1 MSDRSDTQSSTMA
14 PVAQPERADPFDRLR
29 ASTPARVFLGRCG
42 AALPTRAMLEFQ
54 LAHAR
59 ARDAV
64 HDGFEPERVAAL
76 LPSSDVQIV
85 HSRAIDRQTYLQR
98 PDFGRRLNHTSAAS
112 LSQGDHDVV
121 FVIADGL
128 SARAVH
134 AHAASMVAA
143 LVPKIADWRLGPF
156 IVSCRA
162 RVALGDEIG
171 ERLGAR
177 LAVVLIG
184 ERPGLSAPDS
194 LGVYLTWQPRIGRLD
209 SERNCISNIRPP
221 AGLSYEQAAVRVAW
235 LMNAARR
242 LRLSG
247 IALKEESG
255 PLTLCRSERSGLT
268 ERHEPHT
275 GHGAP

>member
-1 MSDRSDTQSSTMA
+1 MSDRADARDATVI
-14 PVAQPERADPFDRLR
+14 PVAQQQGADPLERLR
-29 ASTPARVFLGRCG
+29 ARTPARVFLGRCG
-42 AALPTRAMLEFQ
+42 AALPTRALLAFQ

-64 HDGFEPERVAAL
+64 YDEFEPQRVAAL
-76 LPSSDVQIV
+76 LPNHDVRIV
-85 HSRAIDRQTYLQR
+85 HSRALDRQTYLQR
-98 PDFGRRLNHTSAAS
+98 PDLGRRLDDSSAAS
-112 LSQGDHDVV
+112 LPLGDYQAV

-134 AHAASMVAA
+134 EHAASTLAA
-143 LVPKIADWRLGPF
+143 TLPKIPGWRLGPVV
-156 IVSCRA
+156 VSCRA

-171 ERLGAR
+171 ERLGAH

-194 LGVYLTWQPRIGRLD
+194 LGVYLTWQPRVGRRD

-221 AGLSYEQAAVRVAW
+221 VGLSYEQAAVRIAW
-235 LMNAARR
+235 LMNTARR

-255 PLTLCRSERSGLT
+255 AVRGISQPATSG
-268 ERHEPHT
+268 
-275 GHGAP
+275 

>member
-1 MSDRSDTQSSTMA
+1 LTDARGAQGMGAA
-14 PVAQPERADPFDRLR
+14 PIAQPGRADPFARFR
-29 ASTPARVFLGRCG
+29 ALTPARVFLGRCG
-42 AALPTRAMLEFQ
+42 AALPTRALLEFQ

-64 HDGFEPERVAAL
+64 HAEFSAERMAAV
-76 LPSSDVQIV
+76 LPGPDARIV
-85 HSRAIDRQTYLQR
+85 YSRAPDRQTYLQR
-98 PDFGRRLNHTSAAS
+98 PDLGRRLDDPSAAS
-112 LSQGDHDVV
+112 LPHGDYEAV

-134 AHAASMVAA
+134 EHAAATLAA
-143 LVPKIADWRLGPF
+143 TLAKISGWRLAPV

-171 ERLGAR
+171 ELLGAQ

-194 LGVYLTWQPRIGRLD
+194 LGIYLTWQPRVGRLD
-209 SERNCISNIRPP
+209 SERNCISNVRPP
-221 AGLSYEQAAVRVAW
+221 AGLSYEQAAARLAW

-255 PLTLCRSERSGLT
+255 PLTL
-268 ERHEPHT
+268 PP
-275 GHGAP
+275 A

>member
-1 MSDRSDTQSSTMA
+1 VTEGPHVSGAVVT
-14 PVAQPERADPFDRLR
+14 PVPQPERTDWLEPLR
-29 ASTPARVFLGRCG
+29 ACTPARVFVGRCG

-64 HDGFEPERVAAL
+64 YEEFQPERLAAAL
-76 LPSSDVQIV
+76 PGPGARIV
-85 HSRAIDRQTYLQR
+85 HSRALDRQTYLQR
-98 PDFGRRLNHTSAAS
+98 PDLGRRLDDVSAAS
-112 LSQGDHDVV
+112 LPRGDYDAA

-134 AHAASMVAA
+134 EHAASTLAA
-143 LVPKIADWRLGPF
+143 IRSKIGGWRLAPL
-156 IVSCRA
+156 IIACRA

-171 ERLGAR
+171 ERLGTQ
-177 LAVVLIG
+177 VVIVLIG

-194 LGVYLTWQPRIGRLD
+194 LGAYLTWQPRVGRLD

-221 AGLSYEQAAVRVAW
+221 AGLSYEQAGLRLAW

-242 LRLSG
+242 LGLSG
-247 IALKEESG
+247 VALKEESA
-255 PLTLCRSERSGLT
+255 PLTLQREVTST
-268 ERHEPHT
+268 E
-275 GHGAP
+275 

>member
-1 MSDRSDTQSSTMA
+1 MTDRTDA
-14 PVAQPERADPFDRLR
+14 PGTVGTAVTEPERADPFDRLR
-29 ASTPARVFLGRCG
+29 ACTPARVFLGRCG
-42 AALPTRAMLEFQ
+42 AALPTRALLDFQ

-64 HDGFEPERVAAL
+64 HDEFEPDRVASL
-76 LPSSDVQIV
+76 LPSQDVRVV
-85 HSRAIDRQTYLQR
+85 HSCALDRQMYLQR
-98 PDFGRRLNHTSAAS
+98 PDLGRRLEDASAAS
-112 LSQGDHDVV
+112 LLAGSYEAV

-134 AHAASMVAA
+134 EHAAATLAA
-143 LVPKIADWRLGPF
+143 TLPKLAGWQLGPC

-171 ERLGAR
+171 ERLGAQ
-177 LAVVLIG
+177 LVVVLIG

-194 LGVYLTWQPRIGRLD
+194 LGAYLTWRPRVGRLD

-221 AGLSYEQAAVRVAW
+221 AGLSYEQAAVRLAW
-235 LMNAARR
+235 LMSTAQR

-255 PLTLCRSERSGLT
+255 PQPLGNM
-268 ERHEPHT
+268 
-275 GHGAP
+275 

>member
-1 MSDRSDTQSSTMA
+1 LTDPPSVPAAGPA
-14 PVAQPERADPFDRLR
+14 PVAQQEAPDPFERLR

-42 AALPTRAMLEFQ
+42 TALPTRALLELQ

-64 HDGFEPERVAAL
+64 YEEFEPERVAAA
-76 LPSSDVQIV
+76 LPDLDARIV
-85 HSRAIDRQTYLQR
+85 HSRAPDRQTYLQR
-98 PDFGRRLNHTSAAS
+98 PDLGRRLDDRSAAS
-112 LSQGDHDVV
+112 LRRGDYEAV

-134 AHAASMVAA
+134 EHAASTLAA
-143 LVPKIADWRLGPF
+143 TLAKIADWRLAPV
-156 IVSCRA
+156 IVAHRG
-162 RVALGDEIG
+162 RVALSDEIG
-171 ERLGAR
+171 ERVGAR

-194 LGVYLTWQPRIGRLD
+194 LGAYLTWQPRIGRLD

-221 AGLSYEQAAVRVAW
+221 AGLSYEQAASRLAW
-235 LMNAARR
+235 LMSAARR

-247 IALKEESG
+247 VALKESSLLEV
-255 PLTLCRSERSGLT
+255 SETR
-268 ERHEPHT
+268 
-275 GHGAP
+275 

>member
-1 MSDRSDTQSSTMA
+1 M
-14 PVAQPERADPFDRLR
+14 DPFERLR
-29 ASTPARVFLGRCG
+29 ASTPARIFLGRSG
-42 AALPTRAMLEFQ
+42 AALPTRALLEFQ

-64 HDGFEPERVAAL
+64 HDEFDPDRVAPF
-76 LPSSDVQIV
+76 LPSRDVHIV
-85 HSRAIDRQTYLQR
+85 HSRALDRQTFLQR
-98 PDFGRRLNHTSAAS
+98 PDLGRRLDDPSAAS
-112 LSQGDHDVV
+112 LLRGDYEAV

-134 AHAASMVAA
+134 EHAAATLAA
-143 LVPKIADWRLGPF
+143 TLPKIAGWRLGPC

-171 ERLGAR
+171 ERLGAQ
-177 LAVVLIG
+177 LVVVLIG

-194 LGVYLTWQPRIGRLD
+194 LGVYLTWRPRVGRLD

-221 AGLSYEQAAVRVAW
+221 AGLSYEQAAVRLAW
-235 LMNAARR
+235 LMCTARR
-242 LRLSG
+242 LSLSG

-255 PLTLCRSERSGLT
+255 PALVGNM
-268 ERHEPHT
+268 
-275 GHGAP
+275 

>member
-1 MSDRSDTQSSTMA
+1 VTDRS
-14 PVAQPERADPFDRLR
+14 VARGAVSASVAGQTGEDPFEALR
-29 ASTPARVFLGRCG
+29 ARTPARVFLGRCG

-64 HDGFEPERVAAL
+64 YDEFEPERIATAL
-76 LPSSDVQIV
+76 TGVRIV
-85 HSRAIDRQTYLQR
+85 HSRALDRQMYLQR
-98 PDFGRRLNHTSAAS
+98 PDLGRRLDDPSAAS
-112 LSQGDHDVV
+112 LPRGDYEAV

-134 AHAASMVAA
+134 EHAASTLTATLQKLAGWRIGPVVVA
-143 LVPKIADWRLGPF
+143 
-156 IVSCRA
+156 CRA

-171 ERLGAR
+171 ERLGAH
-177 LAVVLIG
+177 LVIVLIG

-194 LGVYLTWQPRIGRLD
+194 LGVYLTWQPRIGRVD

-221 AGLSYEQAAVRVAW
+221 AGLSHEQAAVRLAW
-235 LMNAARR
+235 PMHAARQ

-255 PLTLCRSERSGLT
+255 LPEIAWTAT
-268 ERHEPHT
+268 
-275 GHGAP
+275 A

>member
-1 MSDRSDTQSSTMA
+1 VTDRDGA
-14 PVAQPERADPFDRLR
+14 PGAVTTAVAEPERADPFERLR
-29 ASTPARVFLGRCG
+29 ACTPARVFLGRCG
-42 AALPTRAMLEFQ
+42 AALPTRALLEFQ

-64 HDGFEPERVAAL
+64 HDEFEPERLAAL
-76 LPSSDVQIV
+76 LPGHDVRIV
-85 HSRAIDRQTYLQR
+85 HSRALDRQAYLLR
-98 PDFGRRLNHTSAAS
+98 PDLGRRLDDASAAS
-112 LSQGDHDVV
+112 LLRGDYEAV

-134 AHAASMVAA
+134 EHAVATLA
-143 LVPKIADWRLGPF
+143 ATLPKIAGWRLAPF
-156 IVSCRA
+156 IVACRA

-171 ERLGAR
+171 ERLGAQ

-194 LGVYLTWQPRIGRLD
+194 LGVYLTWHPRIGRLD

-235 LMNAARR
+235 LMSTARR

-247 IALKEESG
+247 IGLKEESG
-255 PLTLCRSERSGLT
+255 PGPLTLPT
-268 ERHEPHT
+268 
-275 GHGAP
+275 A

>member
-1 MSDRSDTQSSTMA
+1 MTDRVDAQGPAMT
-14 PVAQPERADPFDRLR
+14 PVAQQEQAADLFERLR
-29 ASTPARVFLGRCG
+29 ATTPARVFLGRCG

-64 HDGFEPERVAAL
+64 YDEFEAERVATL
-76 LPSSDVQIV
+76 LPGQDVRIV
-85 HSRAIDRQTYLQR
+85 HSRAFDRRTYLQR
-98 PDFGRRLNHTSAAS
+98 PDLGRRLDDSSATS
-112 LSQGDHDVV
+112 LSRGDYEAA

-134 AHAASMVAA
+134 AHAAATLAA
-143 LVPKIADWRLGPF
+143 ILPKLVGWRLAP
-156 IVSCRA
+156 IVVSCRA

-171 ERLGAR
+171 ERLGAQ

-194 LGVYLTWQPRIGRLD
+194 LGVYLTWQPRLGRRD
-209 SERNCISNIRPP
+209 NERNCISNIRPP

-235 LMNAARR
+235 LMSAARR
-242 LRLSG
+242 RRLSG

-255 PLTLCRSERSGLT
+255 PLTLQAT
-268 ERHEPHT
+268 
-275 GHGAP
+275 

>member
-1 MSDRSDTQSSTMA
+1 LDRQMYL
-14 PVAQPERADPFDRLR
+14 ERPGLGRRLDE
-29 ASTPARVFLGRCG
+29 AST
-42 AALPTRAMLEFQ
+42 AALPR
-54 LAHAR
+54 
-59 ARDAV
+59 
-64 HDGFEPERVAAL
+64 
-76 LPSSDVQIV
+76 
-85 HSRAIDRQTYLQR
+85 
-98 PDFGRRLNHTSAAS
+98 
-112 LSQGDHDVV
+112 GDYEAV

-134 AHAASMVAA
+134 EHAASTLAA
-143 LVPKIADWRLGPF
+143 TLPKIAGWRLAPH
-156 IVSCRA
+156 VVACRA

-171 ERLGAR
+171 EHLGAK

-255 PLTLCRSERSGLT
+255 PPTLQ
-268 ERHEPHT
+268 P
-275 GHGAP
+275 A

>member
-1 MSDRSDTQSSTMA
+1 LTDLSGARGAGTA
-14 PVAQPERADPFDRLR
+14 ALAQQERADLFERLR
-29 ASTPARVFLGRCG
+29 TCTPARVFLGRSG
-42 AALPTRAMLEFQ
+42 AALPTRALLEFQ

-64 HDGFEPERVAAL
+64 YEEFEPERMAAVV
-76 LPSSDVQIV
+76 PSHDVRIV
-85 HSRAIDRQTYLQR
+85 RSRAFDRQTYLQR
-98 PDFGRRLNHTSAAS
+98 PDLGRRLDDPSVAS
-112 LSQGDHDVV
+112 LPRGDYEAV

-134 AHAASMVAA
+134 EHAASTLAA
-143 LVPKIADWRLGPF
+143 TLPMITGWRLAPF

-171 ERLGAR
+171 ERLGAQ

-194 LGVYLTWQPRIGRLD
+194 LGVYLTWQPRLGRLD

-235 LMNAARR
+235 LMNTARR

-255 PLTLCRSERSGLT
+255 PLTL
-268 ERHEPHT
+268 PP
-275 GHGAP
+275 A

>member
-1 MSDRSDTQSSTMA
+1 MTDRADDGGA
-14 PVAQPERADPFDRLR
+14 AAPPVAQEPADPFARLR
-29 ASTPARVFLGRCG
+29 ACTPARVFLGRSG

-64 HDGFEPERVAAL
+64 YDEFEAGRMAAAL
-76 LPSSDVQIV
+76 PGRDVRIV
-85 HSRAIDRQTYLQR
+85 HSRASNRQSYLQR
-98 PDFGRRLNHTSAAS
+98 PDLGRRLDDVSAAS
-112 LSQGDHDVV
+112 LPRGDYEAV

-134 AHAASMVAA
+134 EHAAAVLAA
-143 LVPKIADWRLGPF
+143 TLPKIAGWRLGPL

-171 ERLGAR
+171 ERLGAQ

-194 LGVYLTWQPRIGRLD
+194 LGVYLTWQPRVGRSD

-221 AGLSYEQAAVRVAW
+221 GGLSYEQAAMRLVW
-235 LMNAARR
+235 LMSAARR
-242 LRLSG
+242 RRLSG

-255 PLTLCRSERSGLT
+255 ALTL
-268 ERHEPHT
+268 PP
-275 GHGAP
+275 A

>member
-1 MSDRSDTQSSTMA
+1 LTDRSSA
-14 PVAQPERADPFDRLR
+14 PDAVVTPDAQAERADPLERLR
-29 ASTPARVFLGRCG
+29 ACTPARVFLGKCG
-42 AALPTRAMLEFQ
+42 AALPTRALLDFQ

-64 HDGFEPERVAAL
+64 YDEFEPERVAAV
-76 LPSSDVQIV
+76 LPSHDVRIV
-85 HSRAIDRQTYLQR
+85 HSRALDRQMYLER
-98 PDFGRRLNHTSAAS
+98 PDLGRRLDDASAAS
-112 LSQGDHDVV
+112 LPRGDYEAV

-134 AHAASMVAA
+134 EHAASTLAAA
-143 LVPKIADWRLGPF
+143 LAKIAGWRLAPY
-156 IVSCRA
+156 VVASRA

-171 ERLGAR
+171 ERLGAQ

-209 SERNCISNIRPP
+209 SERNCISNIHPP
-221 AGLSYEQAAVRVAW
+221 AGLSYEHAAVRVAW

-255 PLTLCRSERSGLT
+255 PLTLQS
-268 ERHEPHT
+268 P
-275 GHGAP
+275 

>member
-1 MSDRSDTQSSTMA
+1 MTDRSGARDVVAT
-14 PVAQPERADPFDRLR
+14 PVAQQERADPFERLR

-42 AALPTRAMLEFQ
+42 AALPTQAMLEFQ

-64 HDGFEPERVAAL
+64 YDEFEPEHVAAA
-76 LPSSDVQIV
+76 LPNQDVRIV
-85 HSRAIDRQTYLQR
+85 HSRAFDRQMYLQR
-98 PDFGRRLNHTSAAS
+98 PDLGRRLDDSSAAS
-112 LSQGDHDVV
+112 LPRGDYEAV

-128 SARAVH
+128 SPRAVH
-134 AHAASMVAA
+134 EHAAATLAA
-143 LVPKIADWRLGPF
+143 TLPKISGWRLAPF
-156 IVSCRA
+156 VVSCHA

-171 ERLGAR
+171 ERLGAQ

-184 ERPGLSAPDS
+184 ERPGLSAPNS
-194 LGVYLTWQPRIGRLD
+194 LGVYLTWQPRLGRLD

-235 LMNAARR
+235 LMNTARR

-255 PLTLCRSERSGLT
+255 PLTLQ
-268 ERHEPHT
+268 P
-275 GHGAP
+275 A

>member
-1 MSDRSDTQSSTMA
+1 
-14 PVAQPERADPFDRLR
+14 VAQHEHADPFERLR
-29 ASTPARVFLGRCG
+29 ARTPARVFLGRCG
-42 AALPTRAMLEFQ
+42 AALPTRALLEFQ

-64 HDGFEPERVAAL
+64 YQEFEPERMAAG
-76 LPSSDVQIV
+76 LPSSELRLV
-85 HSRAIDRQTYLQR
+85 HSRASDRQMYLQR
-98 PDFGRRLNHTSAAS
+98 PDLGRRLDDRSAAV
-112 LSQGDHDVV
+112 LVQGDYEAV

-134 AHAASMVAA
+134 EHAASTVAVTLA
-143 LVPKIADWRLGPF
+143 KIRGWRLAPV
-156 IVSCRA
+156 IVACRA

-171 ERLGAR
+171 ERLGAQ

-194 LGVYLTWQPRIGRLD
+194 LGVYLTWQPRVGRLD

-221 AGLSYEQAAVRVAW
+221 TGLSYEQAATRLAW

-247 IALKEESG
+247 VALKEESG
-255 PLTLCRSERSGLT
+255 ERTL
-268 ERHEPHT
+268 P
-275 GHGAP
+275 PV

>member
-1 MSDRSDTQSSTMA
+1 MTDRTHARGTVTPAAAES
-14 PVAQPERADPFDRLR
+14 ERADPFDRLR

-42 AALPTRAMLEFQ
+42 AALPTRALLEFQ

-64 HDGFEPERVAAL
+64 HDEFEPDRVAAL
-76 LPSSDVQIV
+76 LPSQDVRIV
-85 HSRAIDRQTYLQR
+85 HSRARNRQTYLQR
-98 PDFGRRLNHTSAAS
+98 PDLGRRLDDASADS
-112 LSQGDHDVV
+112 LQRGDYEAV

-134 AHAASMVAA
+134 EHAAATLAA
-143 LVPKIADWRLGPF
+143 TLPKIAGWRLGPC

-162 RVALGDEIG
+162 RVALGDEVG
-171 ERLGAR
+171 ERLGAQ

-194 LGVYLTWQPRIGRLD
+194 LGAYLTWQPRVGRLD

-221 AGLSYEQAAVRVAW
+221 AGLSYEQAAARLAW
-235 LMNAARR
+235 LMSTARR

-255 PLTLCRSERSGLT
+255 PLALENM
-268 ERHEPHT
+268 
-275 GHGAP
+275 

>member
-1 MSDRSDTQSSTMA
+1 MKDRTDDRGAAA
-14 PVAQPERADPFDRLR
+14 PPAAGERADPFVRLR
-29 ASTPARVFLGRCG
+29 ACTPARVFLGRSG

-64 HDGFEPERVAAL
+64 YDEFEAERMAAV
-76 LPSSDVQIV
+76 LPSRDIRIV
-85 HSRAIDRQTYLQR
+85 HSRAFDRQSYLQR
-98 PDFGRRLNHTSAAS
+98 PDLGRRLDDSSAAS
-112 LSQGDHDVV
+112 LPRGDYEGV

-134 AHAASMVAA
+134 EHAASMLAAILPKVAG
-143 LVPKIADWRLGPF
+143 WRLGPF

-171 ERLGAR
+171 ERLGAQ
-177 LAVVLIG
+177 LVVVLIG

-194 LGVYLTWQPRIGRLD
+194 LGVYLTWQPRIGRRD

-221 AGLSYEQAAVRVAW
+221 AGLSYEQAAVRLAW

-242 LRLSG
+242 RRLSG

-255 PLTLCRSERSGLT
+255 PLTL
-268 ERHEPHT
+268 PP
-275 GHGAP
+275 A